1 MGALMPY
8 DLIVGVFVY
17 LPSGCWRTQAAF
29 FLFWILAYPWLC
41 FALNL
46 NY

>member
-17 LPSGCWRTQAAF
+17 WPSGCWRTQAAF
-29 FLFWILAYPWLC
+29 HIFWILAYPEFC
-41 FALNL
+41 FVISLNS
-46 NY
+46 